1 MPWTP
6 ERSYINQKLQFG
18 LEATPGTGVAASKL
32 LQCFDITFGPMADVA
47 TYWPT
52 GRKYPAIVIEN
63 SEWVEGT
70 LNANELDYNGTVYP
84 LSSTCGAATITAHG
98 ASTVA
103 KDWTFNPPLTGSVQP
118 QTFTIEQGEN
128 NAFGNAIYNHKV
140 AYGLFSELAY
150 KGDRKTGFQ
159 LSGKLLA
166 QQLQTA
172 ITMTNSP
179 TAVALAPTAGK
190 HFNVYLDTTFANL
203 GVTQLNKVLNIDF
216 AWTNIYGMFFPLNR
230 AQLGWTAH
238 VDLKPTAILKL
249 LMEMDSTGVSEL
261 VNLQTSA
268 TLFMRVVAQ
277 GLIIDNLQTVTIGGG
292 ATGGTFTLSYKGQT
306 TAAITYAVTLTSA
319 TVNTAFQ
326 LLSTVGANCT
336 VTGAA
341 GGPYTF
347 TFSGPLA
354 TDMSPVG
361 VTNVSLSGGTP
372 TVSSVAQAYNIFQHN
387 MAVKVSKPN
396 PFQDKDGIFA
406 EEYEFTVVE
415 DSTSGLAH
423 QFVCTNLLTAL

>member
-1 MPWTP
+1 MPWSP

-18 LEATPGTGVAASKL
+18 LETTPGTNVAAAKL
-32 LQCFDITFGPMADVA
+32 IQCLDVTFGPMADVA

-52 GRKYPAIVIEN
+52 GRKYPAVVIEN

-70 LNANELDYNGTVYP
+70 LNANELDYNGSVYP
-84 LSSTCGAATITAHG
+84 LSGACGAAVITAHG

-103 KDWTFNPPLTGSVQP
+103 KDWTFTPPLTGSVQP

-140 AYGLFSELAY
+140 NYALFSELAY

-159 LSGKLLA
+159 LSGKVLA

-172 ITMTNSP
+172 ITMTASP
-179 TAVALAPTAGK
+179 TAIALAPTAGK
-190 HFNVYLDTTFANL
+190 HFNVYLDSTFANI
-203 GVTQLNKVLNIDF
+203 GTTQLMKVLNVDF
-216 AWTNIYGMFFPLNR
+216 TWSNIYGMFFPLNR
-230 AQLGWTAH
+230 ANLGWTAH
-238 VDLKPTAILKL
+238 VDLKPTAIVKL
-249 LMEMDSTGVSEL
+249 LLEMDAVGISEL
-261 VNLQTSA
+261 VNLETSA
-268 TLFMRVVAQ
+268 TLFMQVKAQ
-277 GLIIDNLQTVTIGGG
+277 GPIIDNLQTVTIGGG

-306 TAAITYAVTLTSA
+306 TANITYSAALTSA

-326 LLSTVGANCT
+326 LLSTVGSNCT
-336 VTGAA
+336 VTGGA

-347 TFSGPLA
+347 TFSGALA

-361 VTNVSLSGGTP
+361 VTNTGLTGGTP
-372 TVSSVAQAYNIFQHN
+372 TVTSVAQAYNIFQHN

-415 DSTSGLAH
+415 DSASGLAH